1 MRYRGEDVEAL
12 VAWGSEGGIGAG
24 WSVKIEREVLRQ
36 NLVFEDIVEQAFV
49 AGSEPDG
56 VVGEIGVGAV
66 GAEIDQK

>member
-12 VAWGSEGGIGAG
+12 VAWGCEGRIGASG
-24 WSVKIEREVLRQ
+24 SVKIEREVLRQ

-56 VVGEIGVGAV
+56 VVSEIGVGAV
-66 GAEIDQK
+66 GAEID